1 MIRAL
6 ICLSALLANPLAN
19 AESADC
25 GREPACVL
33 EKLWPDGSHASPQEW
48 RTLGLSFVEAAQAT
62 GDEELTWQWV
72 ERTGWTPSVIDQPF
86 GTARARDALSTLT
99 PAQLRE
105 AWLQRRAPWFN
116 VARSDVMLAV
126 FRETQDESL
135 RETLL
140 DDMLRLANPED
151 PKLAYE
157 GREFA
162 DVLAK
167 IGLET
172 CDAGLVRD
180 GAALSGEPNR
190 GRYKIWEAAAKGQ
203 ALDVEGLSA
212 SADGQFDIILDA
224 VDAYGRSWASAD
236 CPSASG

>member
-1 MIRAL
+1 MMRAL
-6 ICLSALLANPLAN
+6 LCLPALLAGPVAD
-19 AESADC
+19 AETASC

-33 EKLWPDGSHASPQEW
+33 ETLWPDGSLASPQEW

-62 GDEELTWQWV
+62 GDEDLTWQWV

-86 GTARARDALSTLT
+86 GTARARDAVSTLT
-99 PAQLRE
+99 PEQLRE
-105 AWLQRRAPWFN
+105 AWLERRAPWFN

-126 FRETQDESL
+126 FRETQDETL

-151 PKLAYE
+151 PKLAFE

-162 DVLAK
+162 DGLAQ
-167 IGLET
+167 IGLEPWG
-172 CDAGLVRD
+172 AGLVRD

-190 GRYKIWEAAAKGQ
+190 TRYKIWEAAAKGQ
-203 ALDVEGLSA
+203 ALDVESLDA
-212 SADGQFDIILDA
+212 SAEGQFDIILDA
-224 VDAYGRSWASAD
+224 VDAYRRAWASGD
-236 CPSASG
+236 CSASTG